1 MKVDISNGFIQ
12 TPNSYEDIM
21 ARVKMNGTQQNIM
34 HFIVRKA
41 WGFKYD
47 TRPLSLEYIANG
59 TGITKGQIQR
69 ELTKL
74 IERNILVVAKEHGN
88 NSSREI
94 GINEDYDS
102 WIGVREIKGW
112 MPELE
117 NTEIETEE
125 IRVRELENPKAHEL
139 ENSGVRELENQL
151 NKHLNKNIN
160 IFAKNTFNEME
171 IDSEKAWE
179 IFRESLSK
187 ETKRTLANIAKGSKR
202 AQERKRAMGLL

>member
-34 HFIVRKA
+34 HFIVRKV

-74 IERNILVVAKEHGN
+74 IERNILMVAKEHGN

-102 WIGVREIKGW
+102 WIGVREIRGW

-139 ENSGVRELENQL
+139 ENSGVCELENQL

-160 IFAKNTFNEME
+160 ISTKSVLEGGEEMTV
-171 IDSEKAWE
+171 IFLAPSEEEKKRFIE
-179 IFRESLSK
+179 NLS
-187 ETKRTLANIAKGSKR
+187 KGSKR
-202 AQERKRAMGLL
+202 AQERKKAMGLL